1 VIEKIKVR
9 GASQH
14 NLKKINISLP
24 RNKFIVITGPSGS
37 GKSSLAFDTLYAEGQ
52 RRYIE
57 CLSTYARQFIEQ
69 LERPDVELVE
79 GLSPSISIDQKTI
92 SYNPRS
98 TVGTMT
104 EIYDYLRLLFSKV
117 GVPHCPQCNRIIESQ
132 TAQEIFRKILTDYT
146 NQKIKILSPI
156 IRGRKGEYHKLLERM
171 RKKGFLKARIDGDF
185 RELEEP
191 IRLEKTKK
199 HNIEILIDEIV
210 ISSEEERRLKE
221 AISCSL
227 QLADGNLLIIDSS
240 SNERLFSQKLF
251 CPYCEISLPQLEPRN
266 FSFNSPYGACPV
278 CNGLGFEIVYNEW
291 GEIELT
297 DKVCSSCK
305 GQRLKPESLAVKIG
319 GKNIYEWSSLS
330 TGKLLKEISSLK
342 FPSHKK
348 IIAEKILKEI
358 CSRLE
363 VMNELGLS
371 YLDLNR
377 PVTTLAGGEAQR
389 VRLATQIG
397 SKLRGIMYVLDEPTI
412 GLHQRDNRKL
422 ISILKGIRDLGNT
435 IIVVEHDEQTIRSAD
450 FILDL
455 GPGGGEQGGYKVA
468 EGNLEEIL
476 KYSDRSLTASYLKGE
491 KYIPVPLSR
500 RRPKAWLIIKGARE
514 HNLKNI
520 DVRIP
525 LGVMVCVTGVSGS
538 GKSTLVYDVLYKAL
552 AKILYKAKETPGEYD
567 KIIGLENI
575 DKVISIDQKPIGRTP
590 RSNPA
595 TYTGLFTH
603 LRALFSRV
611 PEARLRGYKP
621 GRFSFNVKGGRCE
634 ECKGAGVKK
643 IEMHFLPDVFVT
655 CPRCQGKR
663 YNKETLAILYKG
675 KNISDYLSM
684 TVDEAYLYLKNVPAL
699 KEKLQILK
707 KVGLG
712 YIKLGQPAPTLSGGE
727 AQRIKLTKELSR
739 KGTGKT
745 LYILDEPTTGLH
757 FDDVKKLLELLSE
770 LVDRG
775 NTVIII
781 EHNLDVI
788 KYCDYIIDL
797 GPEGGEEGGKIVA
810 EGTPEHVAQCKNSYT
825 GQFLKNILNY
835 KNSNNKFQIANSIK
849 ESTKAQSD
857 KDTKES
863 VA

>member
-1 VIEKIKVR
+1 MIERIKVR

-14 NLKKINISLP
+14 NLKKIDVSLP

-117 GVPHCPQCNRIIESQ
+117 GIPHCPRCNRIVESQ
-132 TAQEIFRKILTDYT
+132 TSEEILKKILTEYK
-146 NQKIKILSPI
+146 NQKIKIFSPV
-156 IRGRKGEYHKLLERM
+156 IRGRKGEYHTLLERM
-171 RKKGFLKARIDGDF
+171 RKKGFLRARIDGTL

-199 HNIEILIDEIV
+199 HNIEILIDEII
-210 ISSEEERRLKE
+210 ISSGEERRLKE
-221 AISCSL
+221 AIDYSL
-227 QLADGNLLIIDSS
+227 QLADGNLLIIDSYG
-240 SNERLFSQKLF
+240 NERLFSQKLF

-278 CNGLGFEIVYNEW
+278 CNGLGFEVVYNEW

-297 DKVCSSCK
+297 DKVCSACK

-319 GKNIYEWSSLS
+319 GKNIYEWCSLPA
-330 TGKLLKEISSLK
+330 GRLLKEISALEFS
-342 FPSHKK
+342 SSKK

-358 CSRLE
+358 RSRLE
-363 VMNELGLS
+363 IMNELGLS

-397 SKLRGIMYVLDEPTI
+397 SKLRGVMYVLDEPTI
-412 GLHQRDNRKL
+412 GLHQRDNRRL

-435 IIVVEHDEQTIRSAD
+435 VIVVEHDEQTIRSAD

-468 EGNLEEIL
+468 EGSLEEIL
-476 KYSDRSLTASYLKGE
+476 KHSNRSLTASYLKGE
-491 KYIPVPLSR
+491 KYIPIPVLR
-500 RRPKAWLIIKGARE
+500 RKPKAWLIIKGARE

-520 DVRIP
+520 DVKIP

-538 GKSTLVYDVLYKAL
+538 GKSTLVYDILYKAL
-552 AKILYKAKETPGEYD
+552 AKILYRAKQTPGEHD
-567 KIIGLENI
+567 EIIGLENI

-611 PEARLRGYKP
+611 PEARMRGYKP

-684 TVDEAYLYLKNVPAL
+684 TVDEAYEYLKNVPIL
-699 KEKLQILK
+699 KEKLLTLK

-810 EGTPEHVAQCKNSYT
+810 EGTPEQVAKCKNSYT
-825 GQFLKNILNY
+825 GQFLERVLNY
-835 KNSNNKFQIANSIK
+835 KR
-849 ESTKAQSD
+849 
-857 KDTKES
+857 
-863 VA
+863 VV